1 MIATAIKQFTTYHGE
16 LVQAMPKSGAS
27 VAIPT
32 GNTKTLA
39 TMSRSEAANLQDA
52 VVSIPSLQCV
62 CGQTREQHVQMPEFQ
77 PEPICN
83 ATIAGSHPAL
93 AYSTAA
99 SGAFQLWV
107 PSPPSTGTVQQQRVA
122 SSSRQ
127 RSTPNRR
134 QSRYNQ
140 LADTGS
146 PAVGTAPTPLA
157 GGTAVVFT
165 VAIWPFVQSSIT
177 SYPSYPPPS
186 LEYQPRDLGSIVET
200 LAAANLTFGLTFAED
215 VQPPW
220 RIINQQLHMHL
231 ERHGLQMPLKPMDD
245 GTNFNRLSWDLVT
258 SGKEKKG
265 GVVPLK
271 SNQVYSSRFTME
283 YLREMAI
290 GHPEHMGALMLVLG
304 KIFQSVATPFS
315 EKQAVPLKGNLL
327 GPIAPMG
334 PQHACFPW
342 RLMAKHEFVK
352 LSLPRGGDRDAC
364 IPGQCPPEV
373 HCQRL
378 PPLIPVIPARR
389 IRSPSPL
396 PMTRNTRARVTAS
409 EDSVPEV
416 AKLTRAQL
424 TGWQARV
431 REGHRMADY
440 TIQAPSE
447 HLPQAFI
454 HLLKALMTGTAPR
467 AYRPESPLV
476 FCTIR
481 EKVALLTA
489 IISPF
494 RTGRS
499 VNAGMGLGP
508 ARSTYHGALQARVTS
523 GNRWNIMGDGTYYTL
538 NLSTDSQLVSS
549 SSLMEY
555 QLDGALAALS
565 IVHLVV
571 EPCPISPFLIY
582 TACFT
587 GATCLLKSQQHLLAL
602 VPDRQTRS
610 VVSAIL
616 NFKRTDII
624 TPEAVVMHEVASRAL
639 EVALVEIDY
648 FQEAREDE
656 PHQKLLLQL
665 LSLTLLGHTDPWSHC
680 RFQAFSEGLRLKF
693 LGVNQFLQQF
703 VKPDEQTD
711 PPIYDFQ
718 WQFLSAIYNRR
729 INKASEVIDRLNIT
743 GTHNQDDSGPIF
755 FNLFALR
762 LRRWLSGLGH
772 PPELVGSTVT
782 ESEYQSSLQV
792 QGAFRPRLFWR
803 AISDFEVLPV
813 VSLTHAYMRFKF
825 VPELEPNGSRLYI
838 TVRTC
843 TLDMEVVIDAHIA
856 NLLLEPGC
864 LDDTESTGFDLWWH
878 PQMLSMAGDY
888 NTY

>member
-32 GNTKTLA
+32 SNTKTLA

-52 VVSIPSLQCV
+52 VVSIPRQACNAY
-62 CGQTREQHVQMPEFQ
+62 MPEFQ

-122 SSSRQ
+122 SSSHQ

-215 VQPPW
+215 
-220 RIINQQLHMHL
+220 
-231 ERHGLQMPLKPMDD
+231 
-245 GTNFNRLSWDLVT
+245 
-258 SGKEKKG
+258 EKKG

-290 GHPEHMGALMLVLG
+290 GHPEHMGALMLV
-304 KIFQSVATPFS
+304 
-315 EKQAVPLKGNLL
+315 L

-378 PPLIPVIPARR
+378 PPLIPVIP
-389 IRSPSPL
+389 L
-396 PMTRNTRARVTAS
+396 TFTS

-494 RTGRS
+494 RT
-499 VNAGMGLGP
+499 
-508 ARSTYHGALQARVTS
+508 
-523 GNRWNIMGDGTYYTL
+523 
-538 NLSTDSQLVSS
+538 
-549 SSLMEY
+549 
-555 QLDGALAALS
+555 
-565 IVHLVV
+565 
-571 EPCPISPFLIY
+571 
-582 TACFT
+582 
-587 GATCLLKSQQHLLAL
+587 
-602 VPDRQTRS
+602 
-610 VVSAIL
+610 
-616 NFKRTDII
+616 
-624 TPEAVVMHEVASRAL
+624 
-639 EVALVEIDY
+639 
-648 FQEAREDE
+648 
-656 PHQKLLLQL
+656 
-665 LSLTLLGHTDPWSHC
+665 
-680 RFQAFSEGLRLKF
+680 
-693 LGVNQFLQQF
+693 
-703 VKPDEQTD
+703 
-711 PPIYDFQ
+711 
-718 WQFLSAIYNRR
+718 
-729 INKASEVIDRLNIT
+729 
-743 GTHNQDDSGPIF
+743 
-755 FNLFALR
+755 
-762 LRRWLSGLGH
+762 
-772 PPELVGSTVT
+772 
-782 ESEYQSSLQV
+782 
-792 QGAFRPRLFWR
+792 
-803 AISDFEVLPV
+803 
-813 VSLTHAYMRFKF
+813 
-825 VPELEPNGSRLYI
+825 
-838 TVRTC
+838 
-843 TLDMEVVIDAHIA
+843 
-856 NLLLEPGC
+856 
-864 LDDTESTGFDLWWH
+864 
-878 PQMLSMAGDY
+878 
-888 NTY
+888 

>member
-16 LVQAMPKSGAS
+16 LVQAMPKSAAS

-52 VVSIPSLQCV
+52 VVSIP
-62 CGQTREQHVQMPEFQ
+62 
-77 PEPICN
+77 
-83 ATIAGSHPAL
+83 SHPAL

-245 GTNFNRLSWDLVT
+245 GANFNRLSWDLVT

-290 GHPEHMGALMLVLG
+290 GHPEHMDALMLV
-304 KIFQSVATPFS
+304 
-315 EKQAVPLKGNLL
+315 L

-352 LSLPRGGDRDAC
+352 LSLPRGGERDAC

-378 PPLIPVIPARR
+378 PPLIPVIP
-389 IRSPSPL
+389 L
-396 PMTRNTRARVTAS
+396 TFTS

-431 REGHRMADY
+431 REGHRLADY

-447 HLPQAFI
+447 DLPQAFI

-813 VSLTHAYMRFKF
+813 QTSQMRFKF

-843 TLDMEVVIDAHIA
+843 TLDMEVVIDAHVA

-864 LDDTESTGFDLWWH
+864 LDGTESTGFDLWWH

>member
-1 MIATAIKQFTTYHGE
+1 
-16 LVQAMPKSGAS
+16 
-27 VAIPT
+27 
-32 GNTKTLA
+32 
-39 TMSRSEAANLQDA
+39 
-52 VVSIPSLQCV
+52 
-62 CGQTREQHVQMPEFQ
+62 MPEFQ

-352 LSLPRGGDRDAC
+352 LSLPRGSDRDAC

-396 PMTRNTRARVTAS
+396 PMTRNTRARVTTS

-523 GNRWNIMGDGTYYTL
+523 GN
-538 NLSTDSQLVSS
+538 
-549 SSLMEY
+549 
-555 QLDGALAALS
+555 
-565 IVHLVV
+565 
-571 EPCPISPFLIY
+571 
-582 TACFT
+582 
-587 GATCLLKSQQHLLAL
+587 
-602 VPDRQTRS
+602 
-610 VVSAIL
+610 
-616 NFKRTDII
+616 
-624 TPEAVVMHEVASRAL
+624 
-639 EVALVEIDY
+639 
-648 FQEAREDE
+648 
-656 PHQKLLLQL
+656 
-665 LSLTLLGHTDPWSHC
+665 
-680 RFQAFSEGLRLKF
+680 
-693 LGVNQFLQQF
+693 
-703 VKPDEQTD
+703 
-711 PPIYDFQ
+711 
-718 WQFLSAIYNRR
+718 
-729 INKASEVIDRLNIT
+729 
-743 GTHNQDDSGPIF
+743 
-755 FNLFALR
+755 
-762 LRRWLSGLGH
+762 
-772 PPELVGSTVT
+772 
-782 ESEYQSSLQV
+782 
-792 QGAFRPRLFWR
+792 
-803 AISDFEVLPV
+803 
-813 VSLTHAYMRFKF
+813 
-825 VPELEPNGSRLYI
+825 
-838 TVRTC
+838 
-843 TLDMEVVIDAHIA
+843 
-856 NLLLEPGC
+856 
-864 LDDTESTGFDLWWH
+864 
-878 PQMLSMAGDY
+878 
-888 NTY
+888 